1 MQGFGLML
9 KAMGIDPVTMMSQ
22 LQAEFGPQ
30 VEAYGDA
37 LVLKLR
43 EEIVT
48 PLMTKLDSLDAAIKE
63 INPNYIPDDFKSGDV
78 EVLPKLT
85 LEPVTNPG
93 LPDGGAVDP
102 ATLDPVR
109 MASQGSLEDQ
119 AALQPLTEQPSG
131 DLSSLETGNGQG
143 AQPEALEPVPE
154 PEADPAPAAA
164 EPDPFAEVRDPPQ
177 AEG

>member
-9 KAMGIDPVTMMSQ
+9 KAMGIDPVTMMAQ

-48 PLMTKLDSLDAAIKE
+48 PLMVKLESLDAAIKE
-63 INPNYIPDDFKSGDV
+63 INPNYVAEGFKTGDV

-85 LEPVTNPG
+85 VEPVTNAD
-93 LPDGGAVDP
+93 LPEGGPVDP
-102 ATLDPVR
+102 ATLDPAR
-109 MASQGSLEDQ
+109 MDAQGSLEDQ
-119 AALQPLTEQPSG
+119 HALQPLTG
-131 DLSSLETGNGQG
+131 DVASLETGDGQG
-143 AQPEALEPVPE
+143 DHVADPE
-154 PEADPAPAAA
+154 PASTDAGS
-164 EPDPFAEVRDPPQ
+164 DLNHS
-177 AEG
+177 